1 MRSAGPGPGRGA
13 GRERG
18 LAGGGPVNWQLGGR
32 LVAGAR
38 QQRGA
43 RLPTPCSRPHSSG
56 WKDGRCP
63 ALRVG
68 GGRGTHLVLVEKGL
82 ICLLSSAPPIRRSVP
97 NPSSDHL
104 TRDTHWAASPPSP
117 GCSEPGLAGAG
128 AEVGTGKAPGRAGR
142 ASRVS
147 GAVRIPGAAGSGSRN
162 LRIGQPRGF
171 GAPGLFL
178 IIGANG
184 VLYRL
189 NPTHMVS

>member
-1 MRSAGPGPGRGA
+1 MAIRG
-13 GRERG
+13 E
-18 LAGGGPVNWQLGGR
+18 AGGWCASAEGSASAHPLLPPSLERMERWEVPCA
-32 LVAGAR
+32 AG
-38 QQRGA
+38 
-43 RLPTPCSRPHSSG
+43 
-56 WKDGRCP
+56 
-63 ALRVG
+63 G